1 MNFIILIIGLA
12 MLVGGAEFVVRG
24 SVSLG
29 KKLKISLFAIGV
41 VVVGAGTSLPE
52 LANCVRAIISNHPDI
67 AVGDVVGSN
76 IANIILIMGATTLL
90 YPISSV
96 NQNQINQAIINIII
110 AFVLIVMSILL
121 IQFNLIFGVLAL
133 ISLTLIMVYQVKAGS
148 LNFSDVE
155 EQGEYSLLVSGV
167 FIIIGILFLVYGS
180 KYFVSAAVNIATAYG
195 IPESVIGVSLVAFGT
210 SLPELAVGVLS
221 ALRKKIDFALGN
233 VLGSNI
239 YNVLGVLGVSSFFG
253 QFSIPP
259 LIASFDLYVM
269 TAVIVMITVFMF
281 AFKRL
286 GRTYGVLSL
295 AIYISF
301 IGYLYI

>member
-1 MNFIILIIGLA
+1 MLI
-12 MLVGGAEFVVRG
+12 GGAEFVVRG

-41 VVVGAGTSLPE
+41 VVVAAGTSLPE
-52 LANCVRAIISNHPDI
+52 LANCVRAVISNHPDI
-67 AVGDVVGSN
+67 AVGDIVGSN
-76 IANIILIMGATTLL
+76 IANIILIMGVTTLL

-110 AFVLIVMSILL
+110 AFILIGMSLFF

-133 ISLTLIMVYQVKAGS
+133 ISLTLIMVYQVKVGS

-155 EQGEYSLLVSGV
+155 EQGEYSLIISGV
-167 FIIIGILFLVYGS
+167 LIIVGILFLVYGS
-180 KYFVSAAVNIATAYG
+180 KYFVSAAVNIATVYG

-221 ALRKKIDFALGN
+221 AFRKKVDFALGN

-253 QFSIPP
+253 KFSIPP

-269 TAVIVMITVFMF
+269 TVVIIMIALFMF

-301 IGYLYI
+301 ISYLYI